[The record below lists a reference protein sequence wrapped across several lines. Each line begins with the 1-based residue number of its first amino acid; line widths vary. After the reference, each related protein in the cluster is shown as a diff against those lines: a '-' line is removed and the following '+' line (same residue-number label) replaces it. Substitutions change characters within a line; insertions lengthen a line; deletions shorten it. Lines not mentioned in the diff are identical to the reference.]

1 MSETQGLTDSHAAAR
16 GIGRKQV
23 LLLTGMGAAILVIYF
38 ALGALL
44 LTRKP
49 AAGAVEFAQAAE
61 PKVLATAYQQAA
73 DLAAGWQADA
83 QLVSAG
89 TSWQLASGDRLTLH
103 RPTWTF
109 SYYSPSAGQ
118 VQMITAGGEGAELSR
133 RTRADK
139 APAPVT
145 ADWSLDSDDLLLT
158 FMANGGEAFLK
169 GHSFVN
175 IHAQLRADETGRSI
189 WYLSAVDPV
198 ARESLTVGIDALS
211 RQIIV
216 Q

>member
-1 MSETQGLTDSHAAAR
+1 MSETQGLTNSRAVAR
-16 GIGRKQV
+16 ELNRKQV
-23 LLLTGMGAAILVIYF
+23 LLLAGMGVAILVIYF
-38 ALGALL
+38 ALGSLL

-49 AAGAVEFAQAAE
+49 AAGAVEFAQAVE

-73 DLAAGWQADA
+73 DLAAGWQPDA
-83 QLVSAG
+83 QLVSAS

-118 VQMITAGGEGAELSR
+118 VQMITVSGAGAELSR

-169 GHSFVN
+169 LYSFVN
-175 IHAQLRADETGRSI
+175 IHAQLWADKAGRSI
-189 WYLSAVDPV
+189 WYVSAVDPV
-198 ARESLTVGIDALS
+198 ARESLTIGIDALS
-211 RQIIV
+211 RQVVV